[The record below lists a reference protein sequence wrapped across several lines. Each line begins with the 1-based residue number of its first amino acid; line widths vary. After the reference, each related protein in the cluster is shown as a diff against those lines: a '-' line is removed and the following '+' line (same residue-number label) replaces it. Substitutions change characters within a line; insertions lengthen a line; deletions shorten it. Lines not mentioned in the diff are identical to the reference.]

1 MSMSVLSA
9 LQCLEAFFCY
19 LLMTVIVPAAVFGKK
34 FRKLDLNQKFM
45 AYFTIGNF
53 YMINIVFLLELLHIS
68 NRFTLI
74 IFTVIPALVVFSK
87 SRNISIKL
95 KITNAWKTFNRLISG
110 QLGIKTAL
118 NKFGRYV
125 LKLFKKLLV
134 KIKEIF
140 VFNITDWIILA
151 AFGIVFVK
159 IYTSN
164 IVTTFGYTASDIP
177 VHNYWINYLSKNQ
190 IFVAGIYPFGF
201 HCVIYYMHE
210 IFRIDTYVLLRIF
223 CVVQKFF
230 VDMMLLSLLK
240 YCCKTKYTPYIGLFL
255 YSIADLYLINTY
267 SRFYSTLPQE
277 FGMIFIYPC
286 VYFAFAFFKER
297 KSEVCREK
305 KLFGETKE
313 VKKKIKQQKKEI
325 KNLTKQERKT
335 YKKKYFKL
343 RVKECAS
350 TWYLAG
356 FAMSFSMTLAV
367 HFYGTMIAGLFCVGI
382 AAGFFF
388 RFIRPKYFSRVILTF
403 VISMVIAILPMAVAF
418 AQGIPLQ
425 GSLGWGMN
433 VLTGKDTQ
441 NDEEEAGTTVD
452 NAVVSGD
459 GIDVSDGGVYVSG
472 DSAQVS
478 DSSVYVS
485 GDSAQVSDSSAQV
498 VSYEG
503 ATAIVSGDT
512 VYYMQQNVSGT
523 GVILFDKDAI
533 KDTKGFLNDGNLIL
547 NTPGLHSLY
556 DMDNLDYK
564 RPLSFYINLL
574 KKDPSLFKDKM
585 LFVAGNFVDDVVGA
599 TKEFVFESFSEKE
612 IIYFYI
618 AVVILLLA
626 GLIMFVFRQYDYG
639 ASIISIAVFCM
650 CIALLLAAG
659 RLGLPTLMDG
669 SRCSI
674 YFAYMVPLIAAML
687 VDIIIFAVSGW
698 AKWKYTRWIKH
709 MLSLVCLCVTV
720 IFMYKHGLIKEPYHT
735 GSFEPNEAV
744 TCLTNIINE
753 EKDFTWTICSA
764 NDETRMGEDH
774 GYHYEIIEFLRRM
787 EGMGG
792 NAMLTIP
799 TDSVY
804 FFIEKVPID
813 YASSYEDSGQ
823 RISEKGAYN
832 YLPSGDGLGVYQKKN
847 RWIVMS
853 RMYYWAQEFKKLYP
867 NELKVYM
874 ETDDFV
880 CYKLTQNTY
889 RLYNLAIDYGYNT
902 DIYDFGNQK

>member
-1 MSMSVLSA
+1 MGGDKNVHVCLSA

-118 NKFGRYV
+118 STIWQDMY

-425 GSLGWGMN
+425 G
-433 VLTGKDTQ
+433 
-441 NDEEEAGTTVD
+441 
-452 NAVVSGD
+452 
-459 GIDVSDGGVYVSG
+459 
-472 DSAQVS
+472 
-478 DSSVYVS
+478 
-485 GDSAQVSDSSAQV
+485 
-498 VSYEG
+498 
-503 ATAIVSGDT
+503 AI
-512 VYYMQQNVSGT
+512 
-523 GVILFDKDAI
+523 
-533 KDTKGFLNDGNLIL
+533 
-547 NTPGLHSLY
+547 
-556 DMDNLDYK
+556 
-564 RPLSFYINLL
+564 
-574 KKDPSLFKDKM
+574 
-585 LFVAGNFVDDVVGA
+585 
-599 TKEFVFESFSEKE
+599 
-612 IIYFYI
+612 
-618 AVVILLLA
+618 
-626 GLIMFVFRQYDYG
+626 
-639 ASIISIAVFCM
+639 
-650 CIALLLAAG
+650 
-659 RLGLPTLMDG
+659 
-669 SRCSI
+669 
-674 YFAYMVPLIAAML
+674 
-687 VDIIIFAVSGW
+687 
-698 AKWKYTRWIKH
+698 
-709 MLSLVCLCVTV
+709 
-720 IFMYKHGLIKEPYHT
+720 
-735 GSFEPNEAV
+735 
-744 TCLTNIINE
+744 
-753 EKDFTWTICSA
+753 
-764 NDETRMGEDH
+764 
-774 GYHYEIIEFLRRM
+774 
-787 EGMGG
+787 
-792 NAMLTIP
+792 
-799 TDSVY
+799 
-804 FFIEKVPID
+804 
-813 YASSYEDSGQ
+813 
-823 RISEKGAYN
+823 
-832 YLPSGDGLGVYQKKN
+832 GLGHEC
-847 RWIVMS
+847 
-853 RMYYWAQEFKKLYP
+853 A
-867 NELKVYM
+867 
-874 ETDDFV
+874 
-880 CYKLTQNTY
+880 Y
-889 RLYNLAIDYGYNT
+889 RKRYT
-902 DIYDFGNQK
+902 E